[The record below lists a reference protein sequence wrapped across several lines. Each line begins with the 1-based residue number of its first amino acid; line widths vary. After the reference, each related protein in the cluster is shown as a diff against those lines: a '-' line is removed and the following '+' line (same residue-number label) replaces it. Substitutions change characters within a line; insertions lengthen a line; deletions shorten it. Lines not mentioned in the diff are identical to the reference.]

1 VKEASV
7 ECEIRDI
14 TFSYDD
20 IGSGR
25 PLLVLHGWP
34 LDHRHV
40 AADMEPLFA
49 ERSGWRRIYPDLP
62 GFGRT
67 AAREWLASQD
77 QMLDLVGEFLDAVAP
92 GERFALAGTS
102 WGGYLARG
110 LVRKR
115 AEDMDGLLLSVP
127 HFAPSERQGV
137 LPVHRVLREDAD
149 FLAALE
155 PGEESVGEIAVIHS
169 MEVLEDQRRSILPA
183 IPLHDAIFGERMD
196 EHFSFPLA
204 LPRPFPAP
212 TLIVTGRFDHVCG
225 YEDAYRAL
233 DDFPRAT
240 FAVLDCA
247 GHALPM
253 ERKGPFRALA
263 SDWLDRVEEYAL

>member
-1 VKEASV
+1 M
-7 ECEIRDI
+7 EIRVRDVV
-14 TFSYDD
+14 FNYEDV
-20 IGSGR
+20 GLGR

-67 AAREWLASQD
+67 AAPEWLASHD

-102 WGGYLARG
+102 YGGYLARG
-110 LVRKR
+110 LTCRR
-115 AEDMDGLLLSVP
+115 GDEMDGLLLSVP
-127 HFAPSERQGV
+127 HFATDERRGALPERQ
-137 LPVHRVLREDAD
+137 VLREDAD
-149 FLAALE
+149 FLAALQ
-155 PGEESVGEIAVIHS
+155 PGEESAREIVVMQS
-169 MEVLEDQRRSILPA
+169 TEVLEDQRRSILPA
-183 IPLHDAIFGERMD
+183 IPLHDEAFGERMD

-212 TLIVTGRFDHVCG
+212 TLIVTGRFDQACG
-225 YEDAYRAL
+225 YEDAYRVLA
-233 DDFPRAT
+233 DFPRAT

-253 ERKGPFRALA
+253 ERKGPFRALVA
-263 SDWLDRVEEYAL
+263 DWLDRVEEYAG

>member
-1 VKEASV
+1 VK
-7 ECEIRDI
+7 CEIRDI
-14 TFSYDD
+14 TFSYED

-25 PLLVLHGWP
+25 PLLMLHGWP

-67 AAREWLASQD
+67 SAPEWLASQD
-77 QMLDLVGEFLDAVAP
+77 QMLDLVGEFVDAVAP
-92 GERFALAGTS
+92 GQRFALAGTS

-110 LVRKR
+110 LVRSR
-115 AEDMDGLLLSVP
+115 GEDVDGLLLSVP
-127 HFAPSERQGV
+127 HFAPDERRGV
-137 LPVHRVLREDAD
+137 LPERRVLHEDAD

-155 PGEESVGEIAVIHS
+155 SGEESAREIVVMQS
-169 MEVLEDQRRSILPA
+169 MEVLEDQRRSVLAA
-183 IPLHDAIFGERMD
+183 IPLHDEVFGERMD
-196 EHFSFPLA
+196 EHFSFPLE

-212 TLIVTGRFDHVCG
+212 TLIVTGRFDQACG
-225 YEDAYRAL
+225 YEDAYRVL
-233 DDFPRAT
+233 GDFPRAT

-253 ERKGPFRALA
+253 ERKGLFQALVA
-263 SDWLDRVEEYAL
+263 DWLDRVEEYVG

>member
-1 VKEASV
+1 MK
-7 ECEIRDI
+7 CEIRDI
-14 TFSYDD
+14 TFFYED

-67 AAREWLASQD
+67 AAPEWLESQD
-77 QMLDLVGEFLDAVAP
+77 QMLDLVGEFMDTVAP
-92 GERFALAGTS
+92 NQRFALAGTS

-110 LVRKR
+110 LMRR
-115 AEDMDGLLLSVP
+115 RGEDIDGLLLSVP
-127 HFAPSERQGV
+127 HFATDERRGA
-137 LPVHRVLREDAD
+137 LPERRVLREDGE
-149 FLAALE
+149 FLAALQ
-155 PGEESVGEIAVIHS
+155 PGEESAREIVVMQS

-183 IPLHDAIFGERMD
+183 IPLHDEAFGERMD
-196 EHFSFPLA
+196 EHFSFPLE
-204 LPRPFPAP
+204 LPQPFPAP
-212 TLIVTGRFDHVCG
+212 ALIVTGRFDQACG
-225 YEDAYRAL
+225 YEDAYRVL
-233 DDFPRAT
+233 PDFPRAT

-253 ERKGPFRALA
+253 ERKGPFHALA
-263 SDWLDRVEEYAL
+263 ADWLDRVEEYAG